1 MSRVQAEFLHKS
13 KCGNAQRT
21 TPEDR
26 IARADKALLQA
37 KELGRDLVIIG

>member
-1 MSRVQAEFLHKS
+1 MSRVQAEFQNKS
-13 KCGNAQRT
+13 KSGNAQRT
-21 TPEDR
+21 TPEDL